1 MVKTSDLTAFQK
13 CLDCQ
18 YLLTSPHHGFCDG
31 AQEKESKPTEQN
43 QVLDE
48 KEKKEQRVQFGRLVN
63 ELKKIEKKDEY
74 KKMDYFLEEF
84 SKIRDMGRPKL
95 QSSKSIPS

>member
-1 MVKTSDLTAFQK
+1 MQILVEAIEAIEEAKEK
-13 CLDCQ
+13 K
-18 YLLTSPHHGFCDG
+18 DG

-63 ELKKIEKKDEY
+63 EMKKIEKKDEY

-84 SKIRDMGRPKL
+84 AKIRDMGRPKL
-95 QSSKSIPS
+95 LSSKSIPSYTKE